1 MRFIDSSVDAMGV
14 RSASSLFS
22 DAVTSMLS
30 ICSVSVGME
39 LSSTSATGLANA
51 RANIAIKLF
60 MLQKYN
66 TPAKNATPIYGGIGN
81 FLLPKHHIY
90 LLKYF
95 KKQKKL
101 PQRVLR
107 ERCLK

>member
-1 MRFIDSSVDAMGV
+1 
-14 RSASSLFS
+14 
-22 DAVTSMLS
+22 
-30 ICSVSVGME
+30 
-39 LSSTSATGLANA
+39 
-51 RANIAIKLF
+51 

-90 LLKYF
+90 LLKCF

-107 ERCLK
+107 ERCLKKDDGLEHSLNLSLELLL